1 MCYLKCRSVTVE
13 REKDRKIERKGERE
27 SERERRGIEERQVL

>member
-1 MCYLKCRSVTVE
+1 MCYLKFRSVTVE

-27 SERERRGIEERQVL
+27 SEREREEG